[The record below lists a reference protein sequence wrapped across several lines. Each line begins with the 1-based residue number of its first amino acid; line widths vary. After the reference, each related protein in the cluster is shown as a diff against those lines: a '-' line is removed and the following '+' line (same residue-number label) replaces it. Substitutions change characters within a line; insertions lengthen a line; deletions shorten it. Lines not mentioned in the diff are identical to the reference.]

1 MSKLFLGIVIFL
13 TLSLFASA
21 SSDQV
26 LKNEELFTLGYYKT
40 RCLEGSQGACVY
52 VGLAYKDGKETLQDF
67 KRAYDL
73 FYNACEQNNPLGC
86 AFQGLMHEQG
96 LGRNV
101 DILQAIRLY
110 QKACD
115 GGIELSCQ
123 RIKELN

>member
-52 VGLAYKDGKETLQDF
+52 VGLAYKDGKV
-67 KRAYDL
+67 K
-73 FYNACEQNNPLGC
+73 
-86 AFQGLMHEQG
+86 AFIENG
-96 LGRNV
+96 LGVSLITFAVSNSS
-101 DILQAIRLY
+101 
-110 QKACD
+110 
-115 GGIELSCQ
+115 GGFVSTSSFIFTALS
-123 RIKELN
+123 L